1 MKKHLLTGML
11 SRCVFNRLLQI
22 LDKKELIDWDVIALD
37 GSNVR
42 ALKAAAGAKKNIP
55 MNARIMVWVALA
67 AALAGAKKNIPMNAR
82 TMGWVA
88 LAAALAPKSI
98 W

>member
-1 MKKHLLTGML
+1 MN
-11 SRCVFNRLLQI
+11 SIFNKSLQI
-22 LDKKELIDWDVIALD
+22 LDEKALIDWDVIALD

-67 AALAGAKKNIPMNAR
+67 AALA
-82 TMGWVA
+82 
-88 LAAALAPKSI
+88 PKSI